1 MTCVRLTTVLAV
13 AASVLGYTVAP
24 GLAADEQMRQ
34 HVRQQLVQIQVSP
47 EVVDTVS
54 DQQLNQMNLVLSTR
68 DPASEKRA
76 WIGRIVASETM

>member
-1 MTCVRLTTVLAV
+1 
-13 AASVLGYTVAP
+13 
-24 GLAADEQMRQ
+24 
-34 HVRQQLVQIQVSP
+34 
-47 EVVDTVS
+47 VVDTVS